1 MTLAYLSAHEED
13 SATAVM
19 AFDAAMAVDLS
30 AVEHA
35 LLDSLRVEVLGPPPA
50 DTVSGGGAAGGA

>member
-1 MTLAYLSAHEED
+1 
-13 SATAVM
+13 
-19 AFDAAMAVDLS
+19 MAVDLS